1 MAITETAT
9 VEIEGD
15 LLAQARRI
23 ARERGMEVPELVHEA
38 LEHEIGPAAAEPIG
52 DEGEQP
58 PLTCI
63 GAFRSGRA
71 DVSKLASEDAFE
83 PEPFR

>member
-1 MAITETAT
+1 MATTETAT

-15 LLAQARRI
+15 LLAWSRRL
-23 ARERGMEVPELVHEA
+23 ARERGLELPQLVHEA
-38 LEHEIGPAAAEPIG
+38 LEHEIGSAAPGPIV

-63 GAFRSGRA
+63 GAFRSGRG
-71 DVSKLASEDAFE
+71 DLSKLASKGVFE
-83 PEPFR
+83 PEPSR